1 MHHVLLKEA
10 YTVNQV
16 VAIMAGFSLLCGV
29 TGVAAERNGVPEVV
43 MFMAFLGLWDAYVAG
58 LKHPK
63 ALQAIAMRL
72 IEPLAARSSSRV
84 A

>member
-1 MHHVLLKEA
+1 M
-10 YTVNQV
+10 NQV
-16 VAIMAGFSLLCGV
+16 AAIMAGFLLLYGV
-29 TGVAAERNGVPEVV
+29 TDIAAERNGVPEVV
-43 MFMAFLGLWDAYVAG
+43 MFMAFLGVWGAYVAG

-63 ALQAIAMRL
+63 ARQAIAMRL